1 MSRRKEKERKEKQW
15 SANHY
20 TENLRFDCIVHIN
33 EKNYIEE
40 KFYIKNIFWRK
51 SKDRQLNCQ
60 MKEQST
66 KGKTMICKSLHRKL
80 KILLYCSHQWKELHR
95 REILHKKTYFDVNR
109 RTGN

>member
-40 KFYIKNIFWRK
+40 KFYIKNIFWCK
-51 SKDRQLNCQ
+51 LKDRQLNCQ
-60 MKEQST
+60 NERT
-66 KGKTMICKSLHRKL
+66 KYKRKNNDLQITTQKT
-80 KILLYCSHQWKELHR
+80 
-95 REILHKKTYFDVNR
+95 
-109 RTGN
+109 